1 MVSYYR
7 SLAIMLALGGAAA
20 AQMPGKMTTY
30 VQAEKAT
37 TGRDQIVR
45 KSIGRTEAIRHVT
58 VRAAVEGRL
67 TRVHFQEGAI
77 VREGDLLLE
86 IDPLRYQ
93 AAVKEAEAAVAQL
106 DAQLVYAGSRYKRLA
121 TLAAQQAASVE
132 DM

>member
-1 MVSYYR
+1 
-7 SLAIMLALGGAAA
+7 MLALGGAAA

-45 KSIGRTEAIRHVT
+45 KSIGRTEAIRLVT

-86 IDPLRYQ
+86 IDPKPLVTPPYMP
-93 AAVKEAEAAVAQL
+93 AVF
-106 DAQLVYAGSRYKRLA
+106 DALEIDGL
-121 TLAAQQAASVE
+121 
-132 DM
+132 